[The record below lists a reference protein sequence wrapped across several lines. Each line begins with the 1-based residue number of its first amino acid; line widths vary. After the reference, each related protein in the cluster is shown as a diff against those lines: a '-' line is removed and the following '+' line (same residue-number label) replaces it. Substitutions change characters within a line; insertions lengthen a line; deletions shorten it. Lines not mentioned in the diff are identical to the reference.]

1 VPLHTALLE
10 KRKFQIISIMKLK
23 LQGMNAESLSVAR
36 AHRVH
41 WNNVGTLFNMLEN
54 MATENNLSG
63 TPGNIFKH

>member
-1 VPLHTALLE
+1 
-10 KRKFQIISIMKLK
+10 MKLK

-41 WNNVGTLFNMLEN
+41 WNCVGTLFNMLEN